1 MADAQSQADRAY
13 DQVVEWLQHFEE
25 LEDPRQAG
33 KVAYPLDEM
42 LLQCLLAVIAGAES
56 WVEIAAF
63 GKRKLDFLR
72 RFAAFAEGTP
82 SHDQFGNLFAALN
95 AEAFQGCFIA
105 WVASLTKLGPEI
117 VAIDGKTLRRSYQ
130 EGGAKAPI
138 HMISAFSSRQRMV
151 LGQRKVADKSNEIT
165 AIPEL
170 LDLLTV
176 KGAIVTIDAMGCQKE
191 IAAKIIDKG
200 ADYLLAL
207 KGNQGSLRDDVE
219 LFFTDQKERGF
230 ADAAMSRHQTLE
242 KSHGRIET
250 RSYSAI
256 DATGWL
262 TKRHGFADLKSIV
275 MVESI
280 REIIGGKTERE
291 TRYYIS
297 SLGRRRCA
305 PGRRHPQPLGRRKP
319 SLGDGHGVPRR
330 RMPHPARQRPR
341 QLRDHQAH
349 RQQPDARQ
357 SRQELHARQTSPR
370 RLGRQLPRK
379 HRHRSGVK
387 SFMRFPCIRV
397 RIQIEKRPVH
407 CVT

>member
-1 MADAQSQADRAY
+1 MADAQSQVDRAF
-13 DQVVEWLQHFEE
+13 DQVVEWLEHFED
-25 LEDPRQAG
+25 LDDPRQSG

-42 LLQCLLAVIAGAES
+42 LLQCLLAVLAGAES

-72 RFAAFAEGTP
+72 RFAAFEEGTP
-82 SHDQFGNLFAALN
+82 SHDQLGNLFAALD
-95 AEAFQGCFIA
+95 AEAFQSCFIA
-105 WVASLTKLGPEI
+105 WVGSLSKLGPDI

-191 IAAKIIDKG
+191 IAAKIVGKG
-200 ADYLLAL
+200 ADYILAL

-219 LFFTDQKERGF
+219 EFFTEQKERGF

-250 RSYSAI
+250 RTTSAV

-280 REIIGGKTERE
+280 REIVGGRTEQE

-297 SLGRRRCA
+297 SLGPDAPRQGNAIRAHWAVESHHWVMDMVFRDDECRIRRDNA
-305 PGRRHPQPLGRRKP
+305 PANFATIKHIAANLMRAKADQNSMRVKRRLAAWDDAYLE
-319 SLGDGHGVPRR
+319 SLVTGDG
-330 RMPHPARQRPR
+330 
-341 QLRDHQAH
+341 
-349 RQQPDARQ
+349 
-357 SRQELHARQTSPR
+357 
-370 RLGRQLPRK
+370 
-379 HRHRSGVK
+379 
-387 SFMRFPCIRV
+387 
-397 RIQIEKRPVH
+397 
-407 CVT
+407 

>member
-1 MADAQSQADRAY
+1 MGTAMADAQSQADRAY
-13 DQVVEWLQHFEE
+13 DQVIEWLEHFED
-25 LEDPRQAG
+25 LDDPRQSG

-63 GKRKLDFLR
+63 GKRKLEFLR

-82 SHDQFGNLFAALN
+82 SHDQFGNLFAALD
-95 AEAFQGCFIA
+95 AEAFQKCFIA
-105 WVASLTKLGPEI
+105 WAASLTRLGADI

-138 HMISAFSSRQRMV
+138 HMISAFSSRQQMV
-151 LGQRKVADKSNEIT
+151 LGQRKIADKSNEIT

-176 KGAIVTIDAMGCQKE
+176 KGTIVTIDAMGCQKE
-191 IAAKIIDKG
+191 IAAKIIDKA
-200 ADYLLAL
+200 ADYVLAL

-219 LFFTDQKERGF
+219 LFFTEQTERGF
-230 ADAAMSRHQTLE
+230 ADAAMSRHETLE

-250 RSYSAI
+250 RTCSAI

-262 TKRHGFADLKSIV
+262 AKRHGFAALKSIV

-297 SLGRRRCA
+297 SLTADAERQGDAIRSHWAVESHHWVMDMVFRDDECRIRRDNA
-305 PGRRHPQPLGRRKP
+305 PANFATIKHIASNLMRAKADKNSMRVK
-319 SLGDGHGVPRR
+319 
-330 RMPHPARQRPR
+330 
-341 QLRDHQAH
+341 
-349 RQQPDARQ
+349 
-357 SRQELHARQTSPR
+357 R
-370 RLGRQLPRK
+370 RLAAWDDTYLE
-379 HRHRSGVK
+379 SL
-387 SFMRFPCIRV
+387 
-397 RIQIEKRPVH
+397 
-407 CVT
+407 VTGTG

>member
-1 MADAQSQADRAY
+1 MADAHCQADRAH
-13 DQVVEWLQHFEE
+13 DQVIEWLSHFED

-56 WVEIAAF
+56 WVEVAAF
-63 GKRKLDFLR
+63 GKRKLEFLR
-72 RFAAFAEGTP
+72 RFADFAEGTP
-82 SHDQFGNLFAALN
+82 SHDQFGNLFSALD

-105 WVASLTKLGPEI
+105 WVASLTKLGPDI

-176 KGAIVTIDAMGCQKE
+176 KGAIVTIDAMGCQRE
-191 IAAKIIDKG
+191 IATKIIDKG

-219 LFFTDQKERGF
+219 LFFTEQKERGF
-230 ADAAMSRHQTLE
+230 ADAAMSRHETLE

-250 RSYSAI
+250 RTYSAVS
-256 DATGWL
+256 ATGWL
-262 TKRHGFADLKSIV
+262 TQRHGFADLKSIV

-297 SLGRRRCA
+297 SLA
-305 PGRRHPQPLGRRKP
+305 A
-319 SLGDGHGVPRR
+319 DA
-330 RMPHPARQRPR
+330 ARQGDAIRSHWAVESHHWVMD
-341 QLRDHQAH
+341 LVFRDDECRIRRDNAPANFATIKHIASNLMRAKADKH
-349 RQQPDARQ
+349 SMRAK
-357 SRQELHARQTSPR
+357 R
-370 RLGRQLPRK
+370 RLAAWDDTYLAGL
-379 HRHRSGVK
+379 
-387 SFMRFPCIRV
+387 
-397 RIQIEKRPVH
+397 
-407 CVT
+407 VTGAG